1 MFSFS
6 TILDGSA
13 RLLGLI
19 VLGGLRFVSA
29 RLAGGR
35 PNSGRPASSNCP
47 ESSISFAARE
57 RPGKNGSSSHFFHE
71 WRAMN
76 SGHHGVFMG
85 IAVTRAG
92 RIDMNK
98 SLAIV
103 VAIAGISCATAS
115 AHAQERLGDGAMGAL
130 AGALV
135 AGPIGLV
142 AGGVVG
148 YTAGPS
154 IASSWG
160 LRGHRHYRRAHY
172 RAHPSQ

>member
-1 MFSFS
+1 
-6 TILDGSA
+6 
-13 RLLGLI
+13 
-19 VLGGLRFVSA
+19 
-29 RLAGGR
+29 
-35 PNSGRPASSNCP
+35 
-47 ESSISFAARE
+47 
-57 RPGKNGSSSHFFHE
+57 
-71 WRAMN
+71 MN
-76 SGHHGVFMG
+76 SEHHGVFMG

-160 LRGHRHYRRAHY
+160 RHVPFRAVKKMLNS
-172 RAHPSQ
+172 RS